1 MQRIWVIV
9 AATVVAMGL
18 AACTAMLRDDPHAR
32 GLAPGDGVLRL
43 PESALA
49 GLTPRRGETATM
61 PNRLEE
67 RYRFPAGFVE
77 YESLSGRAFYPEEVE
92 GPSYRALFLGVSV
105 NGRAV
110 PAHLL
115 EPRRSG
121 TVSYAPV
128 LVAGQPCLTFR
139 RALGPVAERGRRSLV
154 AGVLCRPG
162 NDPIT
167 EDAFLTQ
174 ALAYAEGLE
183 AR

>member
-1 MQRIWVIV
+1 MRRIGMI
-9 AATVVAMGL
+9 AAAAVMAMGL
-18 AACTAMLRDDPHAR
+18 AACTDALRDDPYAR

-43 PESALA
+43 PDSGLA
-49 GLTPRRGETATM
+49 ALTPRRGETASM
-61 PNRLEE
+61 PDRLEE

-105 NGRAV
+105 NGLAV
-110 PAHLL
+110 PAHVL

-139 RALGPVAERGRRSLV
+139 RALGPVAERGRRSLA
-154 AGVLCRPG
+154 AGVLCRPSD
-162 NDPIT
+162 DPIA
-167 EDAFLTQ
+167 ENEFLAQ
-174 ALAYAEGLE
+174 ALAFAEGLE